1 MDNIRVSV
9 IMAVYNSDFSKLKRA
24 VNSILNQT
32 YSDIEFVICDNAST
46 NGTFEFLKNIEDHRI
61 VLMKNNENMGQTYSL
76 NRCLNIARGEY
87 IARMDDDDISENDR
101 IEKQV
106 TFLDEHPEYGIVG
119 CNSWLI
125 DNNGIWGESI
135 MPEYPCK
142 KDLLFTVTHLHP
154 SIMVRKSELLKINGY
169 RDLKR
174 TRLCQDY
181 DLYMRLYAS
190 GVRAY
195 NIQDK
200 LFYYNQT
207 SQTFLKR
214 TFKERF
220 NEVICRYEGFRLLG
234 LYPVGFLYLLKPLV
248 AFFIPN
254 NIKQRRLERKYGV
267 NKNK

>member
-1 MDNIRVSV
+1 MEPKVSI
-9 IMAVYNSDFSKLKRA
+9 IMAVYNSNRKKLERA
-24 VNSILNQT
+24 LKSILTQT
-32 YSDIEFVICDNAST
+32 YQDFEFIICDNCST
-46 NGTFEFLKNIEDHRI
+46 NGTYDYISTLDDKRI
-61 VLMKNNENMGQTYSL
+61 VLLRNHENLGQTFSL
-76 NRCLNIARGEY
+76 NRCLNVAKGEY
-87 IARMDDDDISENDR
+87 IARMDDDDISTKNR

-106 TFLDEHPEYGIVG
+106 TFLDEYPEYGIVG

-125 DNNGIWGESI
+125 DDNGTWGESI

-207 SQTFLKR
+207 SQTFFKR
-214 TFKERF
+214 TFKERL

-248 AFFIPN
+248 AYFIPN